1 MFSCLTCASSLIL
14 RISSCISR
22 TWSWNWFYFYLR
34 FISEIFFHSNSFYY
48 NVEFLRILYWTL
60 PSFLSLEL
68 ILFCLKFVFNF
79 NSYNIFLNLKFF
91 WLLSKI
97 KDNLQVSTVM
107 LVWHSVPMYEL
118 SFFWLSVSMK
128 GLHDSREW
136 DFKSINVYRKTA
148 KVLQLQKEKW
158 PLKKTFKPVDLKFLY
173 CALSI
178 LPVYF

>member
-34 FISEIFFHSNSFYY
+34 FHFGNFFSFQFFLLQRWIFTNFILNITF
-48 NVEFLRILYWTL
+48 FLDIT
-60 PSFLSLEL
+60 LEL

-97 KDNLQVSTVM
+97 KENLQVSTVM

-118 SFFWLSVSMK
+118 SFFWLSVSIK

-136 DFKSINVYRKTA
+136 DFKSINVYRKTV
-148 KVLQLQKEKW
+148 KVLQLQRKM
-158 PLKKTFKPVDLKFLY
+158 
-173 CALSI
+173 AA
-178 LPVYF
+178 